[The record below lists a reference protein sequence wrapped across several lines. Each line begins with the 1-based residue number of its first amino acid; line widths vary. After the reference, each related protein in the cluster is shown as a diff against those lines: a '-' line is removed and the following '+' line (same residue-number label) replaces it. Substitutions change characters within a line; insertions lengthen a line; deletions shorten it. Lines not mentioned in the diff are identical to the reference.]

1 MMKKK
6 INVVDNQL
14 SFFARMKKK
23 DMRGR
28 KKNGKSS
35 YNWGKQIVPQYKN

>member
-1 MMKKK
+1 MEIFKIRYDEEK

-28 KKNGKSS
+28 KKNGRSS
-35 YNWGKQIVPQYKN
+35 YN